1 MTYIVLTPEQA
12 RVLRGATGLVEVR
25 DERGEVL
32 ARVLSPSE
40 AAIVAESKRRLA
52 SGSPCYPMEE
62 VRARLDK
69 LEEISQREPLDSAK
83 VKDLLRR
90 MRAGEEV

>member
-12 RVLRGATGLVEVR
+12 QVLRAASGLVEVR
-25 DERGEVL
+25 DEEGEVL
-32 ARVLSPSE
+32 ARVLSPLD

-52 SGSPCYPMEE
+52 SGVPRYPMAD
-62 VRARLDK
+62 VTARLDK
-69 LEEISQREPLDSAK
+69 LEEISRREPLDSAK